1 MSGTWTKQGEEPTL
15 ETFFADPIVD
25 LLLRRDGLTVQDV
38 RRAIDRAR
46 SGGTQSGVTRSGG
59 TRSGGTRSGG
69 TPAPN
74 TSPPCSPRIDE
85 AA

>member
-25 LLLRRDGLTVQDV
+25 LLLRRDGLSEQDV
-38 RRAIDRAR
+38 WRAIDRAR
-46 SGGTQSGVTRSGG
+46 PGVSAGSGTASE
-59 TRSGGTRSGG
+59 
-69 TPAPN
+69 
-74 TSPPCSPRIDE
+74 TSARIDK

>member
-25 LLLRRDGLTVQDV
+25 LLLRRDGLNVQDV
-38 RRAIDRAR
+38 WRAIDQAR
-46 SGGTQSGVTRSGG
+46 PSVSTEPETTGKAS
-59 TRSGGTRSGG
+59 
-69 TPAPN
+69 A
-74 TSPPCSPRIDE
+74 RIDK

>member
-38 RRAIDRAR
+38 WQAIDRAR
-46 SGGTQSGVTRSGG
+46 SGGTSVDDKSAT
-59 TRSGGTRSGG
+59 
-69 TPAPN
+69 
-74 TSPPCSPRIDE
+74 CSPRMYK